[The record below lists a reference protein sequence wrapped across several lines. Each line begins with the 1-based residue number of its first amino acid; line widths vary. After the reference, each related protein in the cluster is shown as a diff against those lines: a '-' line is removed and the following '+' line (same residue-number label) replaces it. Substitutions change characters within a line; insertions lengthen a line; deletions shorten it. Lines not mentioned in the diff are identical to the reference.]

1 MEEEKQAR
9 EEAAAEAVQ
18 SKKLPAGTC
27 KATNPELKAR
37 GDAKAQQ
44 HWDNWCDENCVSE
57 KWGPSLNPLAPHPHP
72 HLTLTL
78 T

>member
-9 EEAAAEAVQ
+9 EQAAEEAVR

-27 KATNPELKAR
+27 KATNPANPIPNPNPNNSPSPSPNPNNDLNPHQATNPELKAR

-44 HWDNWCDENCVSE
+44 H
-57 KWGPSLNPLAPHPHP
+57 
-72 HLTLTL
+72 
-78 T
+78 